1 MDVGMV
7 RQRRLADDIVAQ
19 LETMILEGT
28 LKAGERLPAER
39 VLAERFGVSRPSLRE
54 AIQKLAAKGLL
65 ISRHG
70 GGTFVAESL
79 GSTFSDPL
87 LHLLENNSDAQ
98 RDLLEFRHTLEGS
111 CAYYAALRATEVD
124 QKRLTEAFSAL
135 QDCYAREGR
144 VTRAEEGAA
153 DAQFHLAIAEASHN
167 AVLLHTIRGLF
178 DLLKRNVVTNIGGM
192 YALRDETR
200 DMLMSQHRELYE
212 AIMARRAV
220 EARDVIHRH
229 INYVQEVLAEG
240 QQEAQRLARAQRRQ
254 ERAGASQGGM
264 MGAAGLAG
272 EAVSAP
278 PGADQSSLPLVR
290 MARWIS
296 RSESRSFSVWRLSNS
311 FLPLARAISH
321 LIMCFFQYSDS
332 ATQA

>member
-1 MDVGMV
+1 MEIGMV
-7 RQRRLADDIVAQ
+7 RQRRLADDIVTQ

-39 VLAERFGVSRPSLRE
+39 ALAEQFGVSRPSLRE
-54 AIQKLAAKGLL
+54 AIQKLVAKGLL
-65 ISRHG
+65 VSRHG
-70 GGTFVAESL
+70 GGNFVSQSL

-87 LHLLENNSDAQ
+87 LHLLESNTDAQ

-124 QKRLTEAFSAL
+124 QRRLSDAFAVL
-135 QDCYAREGR
+135 QDCYTREGK

-200 DMLMSQHRELYE
+200 HMLMNQHRELYE
-212 AIMARRAV
+212 AIMARRAD

-240 QQEAQRLARAQRRQ
+240 QQEARRLARAQRRQ
-254 ERAGASQGGM
+254 GSAGGELQASG
-264 MGAAGLAG
+264 
-272 EAVSAP
+272 
-278 PGADQSSLPLVR
+278 DK
-290 MARWIS
+290 
-296 RSESRSFSVWRLSNS
+296 
-311 FLPLARAISH
+311 
-321 LIMCFFQYSDS
+321 
-332 ATQA
+332 